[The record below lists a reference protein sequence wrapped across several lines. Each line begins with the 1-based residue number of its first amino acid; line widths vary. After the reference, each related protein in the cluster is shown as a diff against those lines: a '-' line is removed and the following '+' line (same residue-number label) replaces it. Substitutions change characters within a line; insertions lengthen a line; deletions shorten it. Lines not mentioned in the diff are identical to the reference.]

1 MYNIQTSVIMKKT
14 ICSLLLL
21 ILSVYAFSQEVAPK
35 PVAPYSQS
43 VMTGAGLL
51 FISGQIPMNPETGQ
65 LVVGDIKEATRQAMQ
80 NIGTILKKNGLDFS
94 NVVKCTVF
102 LTDIRDYGEMN
113 EVYRTFF
120 TEGFPAREAIE
131 VSNLPV
137 GARIE
142 ISAIAAIKVESRFTG
157 KE

>member
-1 MYNIQTSVIMKKT
+1 MKKMQ
-14 ICSLLLL
+14 ISFL
-21 ILSVYAFSQEVAPK
+21 IIILCTHAFSQQEVVPK

-43 VMTGAGLL
+43 VMTGTGLL
-51 FISGQIPMNPETGQ
+51 FVSGQIPINPETGK
-65 LVVGDIKEATRQAMQ
+65 LVGGDIKDATQQAMK
-80 NIGTILKKNGLDFS
+80 NIGAILKKNDLDFS

-102 LTDIRDYGEMN
+102 LTDIRDYGAMN

-120 TEGFPAREAIE
+120 KAGFPAREAIE

-142 ISAIAAIKVESRFTG
+142 ISAIAAKDVQSRFTG
-157 KE
+157 E

>member
-1 MYNIQTSVIMKKT
+1 MKKT
-14 ICSLLLL
+14 GCLIMLLFLCL
-21 ILSVYAFSQEVAPK
+21 HAFSQEVAPK

-43 VMTGAGLL
+43 VLTADGLL
-51 FISGQIPMNPETGQ
+51 FVSGQIPINPETGK
-65 LVVGDIKEATRQAMQ
+65 LVEGDIKEATRQAMQ

-102 LTDIRDYGEMN
+102 LTDIRDYGAMN
-113 EVYRTFF
+113 EVYGTFF

-131 VSNLPV
+131 ISNLPL

-142 ISAIAAIKVESRFTG
+142 ISAIAAKNVESRFTG

>member
-1 MYNIQTSVIMKKT
+1 MKK
-14 ICSLLLL
+14 ILLSLF
-21 ILSVYAFSQEVAPK
+21 ILTVCFYTFAQQEVAPK

-43 VMTGAGLL
+43 VMTGTGLL
-51 FISGQIPMNPETGQ
+51 FVSGQIPMNPETGK
-65 LVVGDIKEATRQAMQ
+65 LVGGDIKDATKQAMK
-80 NIGTILKKNGLDFS
+80 NIGVILKRNDMDFS

-102 LTDIRDYGEMN
+102 LTDIRDYGAMN

-120 TEGFPAREAIE
+120 KDGFPAREAIE

-142 ISAIAAIKVESRFTG
+142 ISAIAAKDVKSRFTG

>member
-1 MYNIQTSVIMKKT
+1 MKKIWIT
-14 ICSLLLL
+14 LLAFGLL
-21 ILSVYAFSQEVAPK
+21 SNLFAQEDVAK

-43 VMTGAGLL
+43 VMTETGLL
-51 FISGQIPMNPETGQ
+51 FVSGQIPMNPETGK
-65 LVVGDIKEATRQAMQ
+65 LVSGDIKQATKQAMK
-80 NIGTILKKNGLDFS
+80 NIGAILKKNDMDFS

-102 LTDIRDYGEMN
+102 LTDIRDYGAMN

-120 TEGFPAREAIE
+120 KEGYPAREAIE

-142 ISAIAAIKVESRFTG
+142 ISAIAAKEVKSRVTG
-157 KE
+157 ND

>member
-1 MYNIQTSVIMKKT
+1 MKKT
-14 ICSLLLL
+14 GFFFLLLFL
-21 ILSVYAFSQEVAPK
+21 CLHAFSQEAAPK

-43 VMTGAGLL
+43 VLTADGLL
-51 FISGQIPMNPETGQ
+51 FVSGQIPMSPETGE
-65 LVVGDIKEATRQAMQ
+65 LVGGDIKEATKQAMQ

-102 LTDIRDYGEMN
+102 LTDIRDYGAMN

-131 VSNLPV
+131 VSNLPI
-137 GARIE
+137 GARVE
-142 ISAIAAIKVESRFTG
+142 ISAIAAKNVESRFTG

>member
-1 MYNIQTSVIMKKT
+1 
-14 ICSLLLL
+14 
-21 ILSVYAFSQEVAPK
+21 
-35 PVAPYSQS
+35 
-43 VMTGAGLL
+43 
-51 FISGQIPMNPETGQ
+51 MNPETGK
-65 LVVGDIKEATRQAMQ
+65 LVGGDIKEATKQAMK

-102 LTDIRDYGEMN
+102 LTDIRDYSAMN
-113 EVYRTFF
+113 EVYKTFF

-142 ISAIAAIKVESRFTG
+142 ISAIAAKKVESRFTG

>member
-1 MYNIQTSVIMKKT
+1 MIMKKM
-14 ICSLLLL
+14 IFSFILL
-21 ILSVYAFSQEVAPK
+21 ILSVHAFSQEAAPR

-43 VMTGAGLL
+43 VMTGGGLL
-51 FISGQIPMNPETGQ
+51 FVSGQIPMNPETGK
-65 LVVGDIKEATRQAMQ
+65 LVGGDIKEATRQAMQ
-80 NIGTILKKNGLDFS
+80 NIGTILKKNDLDFS

-102 LTDIRDYGEMN
+102 LTDIRDYGAMN

-120 TEGFPAREAIE
+120 TEGYPAREAIE

-142 ISAIAAIKVESRFTG
+142 ISAIAAKKVESRFTG

>member
-1 MYNIQTSVIMKKT
+1 MKK
-14 ICSLLLL
+14 ILFSLFFLGLC
-21 ILSVYAFSQEVAPK
+21 ISIFAQQEVAPK

-43 VMTGAGLL
+43 VMTGTGLL
-51 FISGQIPMNPETGQ
+51 FVSGQIPMNPETGN
-65 LVVGDIKEATRQAMQ
+65 LVGGDIKEATKQAMK
-80 NIGTILKKNGLDFS
+80 NIDTILKRNDMDFS

-102 LTDIRDYGEMN
+102 LTDIRDYGAMN

-120 TEGFPAREAIE
+120 KDGFPAREAIE

-142 ISAIAAIKVESRFTG
+142 ISAIATADVKSRFTG
-157 KE
+157 KD